1 MKPRIIFRILL
12 ILCSLNTHAQ
22 TSAVRDSLSKLLITL
37 PDDTNK
43 VNTLYLLAFE
53 YNFTKPDK
61 TFLLAQQSYE
71 LSRKLHYP
79 TGEARALN
87 NIATG
92 LVQLGDY
99 AKGLKSYNQAREI
112 YIRLKNAQG
121 EATILNNI
129 ADLYMQQGDWQ
140 MGLLNMQECYAIYK
154 TLSNPRASSKPI
166 YFANIGECYYNLNQ
180 LDSST
185 FYLNQALPLAKEQ
198 KLGTYTTI
206 LYILGDVALAQNNKN
221 SALNYYQQSIGYA
234 SQNDSYIQLFETY
247 YRMAKLYQKTNQR
260 DSIIRYAKLALQFSQ
275 KAPYIQGI
283 LKSSQLLVELY
294 KNKNDSEALHYFEIT
309 IAAKDSLYSQDK
321 IKQMLSISF
330 EGKQRQQEIE
340 IANVANQNR
349 SRMGVLVGTLAFVG
363 ALAFGLLINNRQK
376 QKANSLLEAQKEEI
390 KEKSHQLEKT
400 LSNLKA
406 TQSQLIQSEKLAS
419 LGELTAGIAH
429 EIQNPLNFVNN
440 FAELSIHLAKEIN
453 LEINKPEI
461 DKEYVDELL
470 TDLKHNQEKINQHG
484 KRASSIVKGMLEHSR
499 TRSGVK
505 ELTNINKL
513 CNEYFRL
520 AYHGLRAKDKEFNC
534 ELISNFDET
543 LPKIEIIP
551 QDIGRV
557 ILNLINNAFY
567 AVTEK
572 KKLLGFENLTALI
585 PYNPTVTVSTHKLE
599 NVIEIRIKDNG
610 TGIPESVKEKIFKPF
625 FTTKPSGQGTGLG
638 LSLAYDIIT
647 RGHNGKI
654 EIETKEKEFT
664 EFIINLPYL

>member
-1 MKPRIIFRILL
+1 MCTIK
-12 ILCSLNTHAQ
+12 SNAQ
-22 TSAVRDSLSKLLITL
+22 PSAVRDSLSKLLITL

-61 TFLLAQQSYE
+61 TFLLAQQAYE

-99 AKGLKSYNQAREI
+99 AKGLKAYIQAREI
-112 YIRLKNAQG
+112 YIKLKNAQG

-140 MGLLNMQECYAIYK
+140 MGLSNMQDCYAIYK

-180 LDSST
+180 LDSAT

-198 KLGTYTTI
+198 KLGTYSTI
-206 LYILGDVALAQNNKN
+206 LYNLGDVAWAQNSKN
-221 SALNYYQQSIGYA
+221 AAIEYYKKSIDYA
-234 SQNDSYIQLFETY
+234 SQNELFVQLYETY
-247 YRMAKLYQKTNQR
+247 FRLAKLYQKTGQR
-260 DSIIRYAKLALQFSQ
+260 DSIIQYAKLALMFSE
-275 KAPYIQGI
+275 KAPYIQGV
-283 LKSSQLLVELY
+283 LKSSQLLATLY
-294 KNKNDSEALHYFEIT
+294 KSKNDSEALHYYEIA

-330 EGKQRQQEIE
+330 EEKQHKQEIE
-340 IANVANQNR
+340 ATNVANQNR
-349 SRMGVLVGTLAFVG
+349 IRIDILIGILAFVG
-363 ALAFGLLINNRQK
+363 ALAFGLFTNNRQK
-376 QKANSLLEAQKEEI
+376 QKANTLLKIQKAEI
-390 KEKSHQLEKT
+390 NEKSQQLEKT

-440 FAELSIHLAKEIN
+440 FAELSVYLAKDINSEIHKQN
-453 LEINKPEI
+453 I

-470 TDLKHNQEKINQHG
+470 TDLMHNQEKINLHG
-484 KRASSIVKGMLEHSR
+484 KRASIIVKGMLEHSR
-499 TRSGVK
+499 TNTGVK
-505 ELTNINKL
+505 ELININKL
-513 CNEYFRL
+513 CDEYFRL
-520 AYHGLRAKDKEFNC
+520 AFHGLRAKDKDFNC
-534 ELISNFDET
+534 EMTTHFDET
-543 LPKIEIIP
+543 IPKIDIIS

-557 ILNLINNAFY
+557 VLNLINNAFY
-567 AVTEK
+567 AVTEHK
-572 KKLLGFENLTALI
+572 RLTNLS
-585 PYNPTVTVSTHKLE
+585 YNPTVTLSTYKLE
-599 NVIEIRIKDNG
+599 KAIEIRIKDNG
-610 TGIPESVKEKIFKPF
+610 TGISDSIKEKIFKPF
-625 FTTKPSGQGTGLG
+625 FTTKPSGKGTGLG
-638 LSLAYDIIT
+638 LSLAFDIVT
-647 RGHNGKI
+647 KGHGGTLNVESI
-654 EIETKEKEFT
+654 EGVGT
-664 EFIINLPYL
+664 EFIIQLPTSHLIIVH